1 MFWRLFQRDIDQT
14 SPFLSR
20 RDWWV
25 ILLALLV
32 SLGIGLA
39 APRFIGLVIFWDNGL
54 NPYPGRDLPQDYALG
69 VLWAVVLGLS
79 ILAWPV
85 GSRDKLA
92 VLVIWLIKSVIVLGL
107 MLPYEYVYGVDPDG
121 YYTNAVVNQFVW
133 EGFDIANGTKNIQHL
148 AWLQDQ
154 IVPGSF
160 HASKASFAYMGLVA
174 IYLFYRAG
182 LIATGSTDRRIL
194 LYGLALCPSILF
206 WSSVLGKDP
215 VVCFGIALY
224 TYGIVGWY
232 RFHRFRYLLALG
244 LGVSVAILVRV
255 FLGPILIIP
264 LCVFALYDN
273 RRLISRLTVAAVA
286 LVALGYSL
294 ILLSDVWNIAS
305 GNDVLG
311 FIHYVSRGFESGGS
325 SLQPKNFSSYSEV
338 VTFLPLGIFTV
349 LFRPLPGD
357 VLNAFG
363 LIAGL
368 ENVLLLVLLWRAV
381 QRTSWSEMKEPIV
394 IWALM
399 LIGAWA
405 SLSSVGLYQ
414 NLGTLVRHKLEIL
427 PILLGLLLYLGRL
440 RPALRVGVSAHTALT
455 PALA

>member
-1 MFWRLFQRDIDQT
+1 MSWRFFQYDTNQT

-25 ILLALLV
+25 VFLALLV
-32 SLGIGLA
+32 ALGIGLA
-39 APRFIGLVIFWDNGL
+39 APRIIGLVTFLGNGFV
-54 NPYPGRDLPQDYALG
+54 PYPGKDLPKDYAMG

-79 ILAWPV
+79 ILSWPV
-85 GSRDKLA
+85 VSRDKLA
-92 VLVIWLIKSVIVLGL
+92 LLLIWLMKSVVVLGL

-121 YYTNAVVNQFVW
+121 YYVNAVVNLFVW
-133 EGFDIANGTKNIQHL
+133 EGFDVMNGTKNIQHL

-154 IVPGSF
+154 IVPNSY
-160 HASKASFAYMGLVA
+160 HASKASFAYIGLAA

-182 LIATGSTDRRIL
+182 LIVFGSIDRRIV
-194 LYGLALCPSILF
+194 LYGMALYPSILF

-232 RFHRFRYLLALG
+232 RFHRFRYLFVLG
-244 LGVSVAILVRV
+244 LGVSVAMLIRV

-273 RRLISRLTVAAVA
+273 CRLISRLTVAAVV
-286 LVALGYSL
+286 LVVLGYSL
-294 ILLSDVWNIAS
+294 IVLSDVWSIAS

-311 FIHYVSRGFESGGS
+311 FINYLAGSFESGGA
-325 SLQPKNFSSYSEV
+325 SLQVRNFSSYSEV

-363 LIAGL
+363 LIAGV

-381 QRTSWSEMKEPIV
+381 QRTSRSEMKEPIV

-405 SLSSVGLYQ
+405 CFSSIGLYQ

-427 PILLGLLLYLGRL
+427 PVLLGLLFYLGRR
-440 RPALRVGVSAHTALT
+440 RPASSTGVSAPTAVASA
-455 PALA
+455 PV